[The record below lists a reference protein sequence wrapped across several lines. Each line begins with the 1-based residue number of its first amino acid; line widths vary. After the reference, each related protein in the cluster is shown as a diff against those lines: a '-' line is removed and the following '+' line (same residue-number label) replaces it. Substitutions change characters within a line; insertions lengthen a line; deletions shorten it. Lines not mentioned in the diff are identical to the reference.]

1 MLVRAIMMVAVL
13 GVALVDVAAAQRC
26 NDTDDVGRVAFDN
39 TLYQLTNDTSVSSM
53 NASVVQTLIDA
64 VAMESGCHQN
74 SCMVST

>member
-1 MLVRAIMMVAVL
+1 MMVAVL
-13 GVALVDVAAAQRC
+13 GAVLVDVAVAQRC

-39 TLYQLTNDTSVSSM
+39 TLYQLTNDTGVSSM

-64 VAMESGCHQN
+64 VAMESGCHQS